1 MADFQKKVS
10 LNPAAGVPGAF
21 ASVNPVVSTALGR
34 IASDD
39 INIGGFAWDDAA
51 NEGCVKST
59 GTGKPLGFVARNIV
73 YPIYDIAAGAQNLV
87 PAGYNVNVM
96 VEGDFY
102 VEVAEKVTKG
112 QKVFAVLA
120 DGTVKGGTAGG
131 SVGGAVET
139 DWAFATSAEA
149 GEIAIITNYGATPVG
164 AGAGASVSSRTLN
177 VVTDVT
183 GENDTVTVTTES
195 VKVLA

>member
-1 MADFQKKVS
+1 MADFQKKVN
-10 LNPAAGVPGAF
+10 LNPALGIPGAF

-34 IASDD
+34 IASADVK
-39 INIGGFAWDDAA
+39 IGGFVWDDSA
-51 NEGCVKST
+51 NEGGVKST
-59 GTGKPLGFVARNIV
+59 GTGKPLGFVARNII
-73 YPIYDIAAGAQNLV
+73 YPIYGIEAENNNIV

-102 VEVAEKVTKG
+102 VEVAAKVTKG

-120 DGTVKGGTAGG
+120 DGTVKGGNAGT

-139 DWAFATSAEA
+139 DWAFTTAAEA
-149 GEIAIITNYGATPVG
+149 GEIAVISNYGATPVG
-164 AGAGASVSSRTLN
+164 VGAGASVSSRTVE
-177 VVTDVT
+177 VVTNVT
-183 GENDTVTVTTES
+183 GENDTVTVTKDS